1 MGADIQVKHGVVL
14 ASAPKGLKPVELE
27 FRFPSV
33 GATHQILMAAAITP
47 GTTVIRGAA
56 CEPEVVALAELLNT
70 LGSQIEGAGSPTI
83 VIRGQ
88 EELGGGEI
96 SILGDRIEAATY
108 ALAAI
113 ATGGDI
119 LINGFDPAHF
129 GAFNQILQELGAETH
144 RIDSG
149 LRVVAPK
156 RINPVSVVT
165 APFPRFATDMQA
177 PLVAALCLAPGEGRV
192 EETMFEGRFAHVAE
206 LCRMGAKI
214 QLTDRFAVIQGV
226 ERLTGAPVESFDIR
240 AAAALVVAGLAA
252 DGVTSVFEPQH
263 LRRGYDSLEQKLSA
277 LGARI
282 RTRVSDPE
290 DFIFTGC

>member
-1 MGADIQVKHGVVL
+1 
-14 ASAPKGLKPVELE
+14 
-27 FRFPSV
+27 
-33 GATHQILMAAAITP
+33 
-47 GTTVIRGAA
+47 
-56 CEPEVVALAELLNT
+56 
-70 LGSQIEGAGSPTI
+70 
-83 VIRGQ
+83 
-88 EELGGGEI
+88 
-96 SILGDRIEAATY
+96 LGDRIEAATY
-108 ALAAI
+108 ALAAV

-119 LINGFDPAHF
+119 LINGFEPAHF
-129 GAFNQILQELGAETH
+129 GAFNQILQELGAETQL
-144 RIDSG
+144 IENG
-149 LRVVAPK
+149 LRVAAP
-156 RINPVSVVT
+156 RGIRPVSVVT
-165 APFPRFATDMQA
+165 APFPKFATDMQA
-177 PLVAALCLAPGEGRV
+177 PLVAALCLASGESRV

-226 ERLTGAPVESFDIR
+226 DRLTGAPVESFDIR

-263 LRRGYDSLEQKLSA
+263 LRRGYDSLELKLSA